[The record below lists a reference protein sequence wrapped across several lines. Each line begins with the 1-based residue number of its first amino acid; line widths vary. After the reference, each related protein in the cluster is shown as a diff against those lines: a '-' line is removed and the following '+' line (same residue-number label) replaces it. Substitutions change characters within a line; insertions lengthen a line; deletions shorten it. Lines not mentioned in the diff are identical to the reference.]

1 MNTKTKRAI
10 LFRRKKKIPLTMERL
25 LEINEQNKDIYI
37 CTDESLWDEDMH
49 TGNNSWM

>member
-10 LFRRKKKIPLTMERL
+10 LFRRKKKIPLTRKRIF
-25 LEINEQNKDIYI
+25 EISEQYKGMYI
-37 CTDESLWDEDMH
+37 CLDETVWDEDMH